1 MRHDEKLLDIAG
13 VKTHVLDGGA
23 GDPLVYLHGAGSPG
37 LWNVWHD
44 ALAEGHR
51 VIAPSHPGFGDSE
64 RPEWLMGIDDMVF
77 FYLDFLDAL
86 GLDRVSLVGSS
97 VGGWIAAE
105 LATVQPQ
112 RVARLVLTAA
122 AGLYTPE
129 LPLADMFLAAP
140 EELRSLLYHE
150 PEAFPAPEITLEL
163 MRRMHRGQ
171 VTMARIAWS
180 PYLHNPKLA
189 RRLARVRAPTLLVW
203 GESDRLIP
211 PGYAELYRK
220 LLPDARTAYIPRCGH
235 NVIVERP
242 REFAAVVAEFLD
254 GQGRAA

>member
-1 MRHDEKLLDIAG
+1 MRHDEKVLEIAG
-13 VKTHVLDGGA
+13 VRTHVLDGGA
-23 GDPLVYLHGAGSPG
+23 GEPVVYLHGAGGPG
-37 LWNVWHD
+37 LWNAWHD
-44 ALAEGHR
+44 ALAERHR

-64 RPEWLMGIDDMVF
+64 RPEWLLGIDDMVF

-86 GLDRVSLVGSS
+86 GLDRVNVVGSS

-105 LATVQPQ
+105 LATVQPT
-112 RVARLVLTAA
+112 RISRLVLTAA

-129 LPLADMFLAAP
+129 LPLADLFFTAP
-140 EELRSLLYHE
+140 EDLRKLLYHDPSAIPV
-150 PEAFPAPEITLEL
+150 PEMTPEL
-163 MRRMHRGQ
+163 MRRVHRGQ

-189 RRLARVRAPTLLVW
+189 RRLARVHVPTLLVW

-220 LLPDARTAYIPRCGH
+220 LLPDARIAYIPRCGH
-235 NVIVERP
+235 NVLVERP
-242 REFAAVVAEFLD
+242 REFATLVAEFL
-254 GQGRAA
+254 GSGGRPA